1 MTTNV
6 PRPTQAQTMIMRVS
20 PEGRALA
27 QQERERRQRA
37 TTRLVG
43 RIALAALIVVL
54 TTWFVDVEI
63 VAVGSLGI
71 VAAMVAFLVACAAI
85 GIVSRDRPAAIADVA
100 RSPLSRLPAAVGGW
114 LAEQRPP
121 LPAPALPLVASLS
134 QRLGDLA
141 PQLATLDANGP
152 AADAVRRLLATDLPA
167 LVRGYQDVPPSL
179 RARTNEDGQSADA
192 HLLHGLAVVDGEIGR
207 MTEQLARGAFDELAT
222 QNRFLD
228 LKYQGGDALE

>member
-1 MTTNV
+1 MTTNL

-37 TTRLVG
+37 TTRLTG
-43 RIALAALIVVL
+43 RIALSALIVVL
-54 TTWFVDVEI
+54 ATWFVDVEI
-63 VAVGSLGI
+63 VAVGGLGI
-71 VAAMVAFLVACAAI
+71 VAAMVLFLIACGAI
-85 GIVSRDRPAAIADVA
+85 IVWSRDRPTAIGDVA
-100 RSPLSRLPAAVGGW
+100 RSPLPRLPAAVDGW
-114 LAEQRPP
+114 LAEQRPS
-121 LPAPALPLVASLS
+121 LPASALPLVASLS
-134 QRLGDLA
+134 QRLDDLA

-152 AADAVRRLLATDLPA
+152 AANAVRRLLATDLPA

-179 RARTNEDGQSADA
+179 RSRADGDGQSADA
-192 HLLHGLAVVDGEIGR
+192 HLVHGLTVVDGEIGR

-228 LKYQGGDALE
+228 LKYQDGGALG